1 MWAQTAGDLSSGE
14 VKQLESLV
22 VDEIQKQRDVK
33 IVELSYSEDFI
44 GVVVVAAKLPSRKR
58 GTWYYVASSVLTV
71 ARKDGTDELVTHDVI
86 AGDNLDSVSRTV
98 GLQFA
103 SARFR
108 AAAGPLEVTFAG
120 KTVRST
126 PLRCSAAQGRLRAT
140 VSSYGFGGGSSRSQ

>member
-108 AAAGPLEVTFAG
+108 AAAGLW
-120 KTVRST
+120 K
-126 PLRCSAAQGRLRAT
+126 
-140 VSSYGFGGGSSRSQ
+140 